1 VLGFVQQEWKRRCW
15 HTWWLLVAG
24 EWLYEDLEAAAVGR
38 SSARGTE
45 RACMRGEREKEKAVD
60 GCLVK
65 IVLLVFCLDLNAIF
79 CSDMVIRG
87 S

>member
-1 VLGFVQQEWKRRCW
+1 MPASGLKK
-15 HTWWLLVAG
+15 TLAAAAA
-24 EWLYEDLEAAAVGR
+24 AAAVGR

-65 IVLLVFCLDLNAIF
+65 VVLLVFCLDLNAIF